1 MASLDRLIASA
12 GMAGRPESAASR
24 LALATFVSAC
34 AVLVTAIIAC
44 VVSPLMLAAESSCRI
59 QHCSRLGHR
68 RRRHHLANRC
78 RVGRAQVILLDTH
91 AAVWLASD
99 DPALGQR
106 SCSIALAARFEN
118 QLAICAISFWEI
130 ALLVAKH
137 RLEMHRRPAEL
148 RAELLDTGVIELALT
163 GDIALLAVELKNL
176 HGDPADRFIV
186 ATAILHN
193 ATLVTADARLLRW
206 RGRVKRQNAQT

>member
-1 MASLDRLIASA
+1 M
-12 GMAGRPESAASR
+12 
-24 LALATFVSAC
+24 
-34 AVLVTAIIAC
+34 
-44 VVSPLMLAAESSCRI
+44 
-59 QHCSRLGHR
+59 
-68 RRRHHLANRC
+68 
-78 RVGRAQVILLDTH
+78 ILLDTH

-106 SCSIALAARFEN
+106 SCSIALAARSQN

-130 ALLVAKH
+130 ALLIAKH

-176 HGDPADRFIV
+176 HGDPGSTVLSSQPPFSRCY
-186 ATAILHN
+186 
-193 ATLVTADARLLRW
+193 ARDSRRKAAALA
-206 RGRVKRQNAQT
+206 GQVKRQNAQT